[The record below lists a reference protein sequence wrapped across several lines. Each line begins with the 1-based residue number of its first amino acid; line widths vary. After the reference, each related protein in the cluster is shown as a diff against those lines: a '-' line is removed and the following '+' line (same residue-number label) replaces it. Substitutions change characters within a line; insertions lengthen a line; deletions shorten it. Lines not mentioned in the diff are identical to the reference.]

1 MADEMDESLDAEE
14 KGPNPEEKVAGG
26 VSASSAAGEKSE
38 TSATEAASQ
47 TTEVEESLLASDA
60 GDDGDP
66 AAAAGVG
73 SADAAGEKPPL
84 EATSSTDST
93 GALFDVA
100 PHVDQ
105 PEPHT
110 GQVASAGV
118 APGPGGRARVDVGAL
133 DKPGL
138 DLLYDV
144 ELDATLQFGSKEMLL
159 RDVLE
164 LGPGDVVELD
174 RHIAQPVDLVVGD
187 RIVARGEVVV
197 ASGNFALRVTEV
209 ATPQM
214 RLESIRCL
222 F

>member
-1 MADEMDESLDAEE
+1 M
-14 KGPNPEEKVAGG
+14 AGG
-26 VSASSAAGEKSE
+26 VNASSAAGERSE
-38 TSATEAASQ
+38 SSAAEAAAQ
-47 TTEVEESLLASDA
+47 TTEVEESLTAKGLAEDDA
-60 GDDGDP
+60 QT
-66 AAAAGVG
+66 AAAGAD
-73 SADAAGEKPPL
+73 SADTVGNKTEVEKPTAR
-84 EATSSTDST
+84 ATSSTDSG

-100 PHVDQ
+100 PNVDQ
-105 PEPHT
+105 PEPPRT
-110 GQVASAGV
+110 QAASAGT
-118 APGPGGRARVDVGAL
+118 ASRSNGPSRVDVGEL

>member
-1 MADEMDESLDAEE
+1 MADEMDESMDAEE
-14 KGPNPEEKVAGG
+14 KGSTPKENMAEG
-26 VSASSAAGEKSE
+26 VEASAAGSE
-38 TSATEAASQ
+38 QRLAGDIAGHDTADAVGVEALAPADAATERP
-47 TTEVEESLLASDA
+47 
-60 GDDGDP
+60 P
-66 AAAAGVG
+66 AAAA
-73 SADAAGEKPPL
+73 A
-84 EATSSTDST
+84 STDS
-93 GALFDVA
+93 AEAFFDAA
-100 PHVDQ
+100 PNVDQ
-105 PEPHT
+105 PEPHGT
-110 GQVASAGV
+110 RAASAG
-118 APGPGGRARVDVGAL
+118 ASTKNEAHPRVEANEL
-133 DKPGL
+133 DMPGL

-144 ELDATLQFGSKEMLL
+144 ELDATLQFGSREMLL

-209 ATPQM
+209 AAPQM

>member
-1 MADEMDESLDAEE
+1 MADEMDDKLGSDVSETTPKSQRTEDSLEVSPESEPGEPTAKLSVREREALLGETTS
-14 KGPNPEEKVAGG
+14 GG
-26 VSASSAAGEKSE
+26 VVADEARGETSEDPEAKATFTTSHSQTSPPSASVQE
-38 TSATEAASQ
+38 Q
-47 TTEVEESLLASDA
+47 
-60 GDDGDP
+60 
-66 AAAAGVG
+66 
-73 SADAAGEKPPL
+73 
-84 EATSSTDST
+84 STDSHEQRPKT
-93 GALFDVA
+93 ASGDALGNRPFA
-100 PHVDQ
+100 PEMDR
-105 PEPHT
+105 
-110 GQVASAGV
+110 S
-118 APGPGGRARVDVGAL
+118 
-133 DKPGL
+133 GL

-174 RHIAQPVDLVVGD
+174 RHIAEPVDLVVGD

-197 ASGNFALRVTEV
+197 AKGNFALRVTEV

>member
-1 MADEMDESLDAEE
+1 MADEMDESLGAEE
-14 KGPNPEEKVAGG
+14 KDAKSKESAEEGVKASSPDGKVDETRGVEAASRQIADDGSIAAGE
-26 VSASSAAGEKSE
+26 SASSASGQTVE
-38 TSATEAASQ
+38 ATYATADHSTKTLYEAAPS
-47 TTEVEESLLASDA
+47 
-60 GDDGDP
+60 
-66 AAAAGVG
+66 
-73 SADAAGEKPPL
+73 
-84 EATSSTDST
+84 
-93 GALFDVA
+93 
-100 PHVDQ
+100 VDQ
-105 PEPHT
+105 SAPQKT
-110 GQVASAGV
+110 YAAFGGAASRQDGA
-118 APGPGGRARVDVGAL
+118 ARVDGGEL

>member
-1 MADEMDESLDAEE
+1 MADEMDESLGAEE
-14 KGPNPEEKVAGG
+14 KGPTPEEKMAGG
-26 VSASSAAGEKSE
+26 VNASSAAGEKSDS
-38 TSATEAASQ
+38 SAAEAAAQ
-47 TTEVEESLLASDA
+47 TTEVEGTLLASDA
-60 GDDGDP
+60 AEGDAQ
-66 AAAAGVG
+66 AAAASVDSMGP
-73 SADAAGEKPPL
+73 AGGKAPL
-84 EATSSTDST
+84 RATSSTGST
-93 GALFDVA
+93 GGLYDVA
-100 PHVDQ
+100 PNVDQ
-105 PEPHT
+105 PEPPRT
-110 GQVASAGV
+110 QAASAGT
-118 APGPGGRARVDVGAL
+118 ATRSSGPARVDVGEL

-197 ASGNFALRVTEV
+197 ASGNFGLRVTEV

>member
-1 MADEMDESLDAEE
+1 
-14 KGPNPEEKVAGG
+14 
-26 VSASSAAGEKSE
+26 
-38 TSATEAASQ
+38 
-47 TTEVEESLLASDA
+47 
-60 GDDGDP
+60 
-66 AAAAGVG
+66 
-73 SADAAGEKPPL
+73 
-84 EATSSTDST
+84 
-93 GALFDVA
+93 VA
-100 PHVDQ
+100 PNVDQ
-105 PEPHT
+105 QEPPRT
-110 GQVASAGV
+110 QPASAGS
-118 APGPGGRARVDVGAL
+118 ASRPHGPARVDVGEL

>member
-1 MADEMDESLDAEE
+1 VGN
-14 KGPNPEEKVAGG
+14 K
-26 VSASSAAGEKSE
+26 
-38 TSATEAASQ
+38 
-47 TTEVEESLLASDA
+47 TEVE
-60 GDDGDP
+60 
-66 AAAAGVG
+66 
-73 SADAAGEKPPL
+73 KPTAR
-84 EATSSTDST
+84 ATSSTDSG

-100 PHVDQ
+100 PNVDQ
-105 PEPHT
+105 PEPPRT
-110 GQVASAGV
+110 QAASAGT
-118 APGPGGRARVDVGAL
+118 ASRSNGPSRVDVGEL

>member
-1 MADEMDESLDAEE
+1 MADEMDESLNAEE
-14 KGPNPEEKVAGG
+14 KGPNPEEAMHEG
-26 VSASSAAGEKSE
+26 VKASSAAGKEDELAAS
-38 TSATEAASQ
+38 EAASQ
-47 TTEVEESLLASDA
+47 EADGESSREAEAPGAEVSPSVASVSA
-60 GDDGDP
+60 ASTAP
-66 AAAAGVG
+66 AAGKTERPP
-73 SADAAGEKPPL
+73 SAVA
-84 EATSSTDST
+84 SSTDST
-93 GALFDVA
+93 EALYDAAPNVDPA
-100 PHVDQ
+100 PH
-105 PEPHT
+105 
-110 GQVASAGV
+110 AA
-118 APGPGGRARVDVGAL
+118 RAATRSEGTPRVEVGEL